1 MILVKHKENVRSLI
15 MDLFFSNPNQELQK
29 HIDDFNIKYIHL
41 LALVFGISQ
50 VLYFLMTLTP
60 YFDVPERLTYQ
71 ILYLFNSV
79 ICLSYYF
86 SVKLFYYKDNREK
99 LWVER
104 AQAVVVVSITSS
116 TVLLSNL
123 DFQYGGDC
131 IMYCLIVLGITT
143 LSLQS
148 PLQTI
153 LYHSIAGIIY
163 LSFYFTYQGGFNLAY
178 TIKFVAFIV
187 LCFTSGIV
195 KYKFFAD
202 KTVVQI
208 ELKNISEEFRQ
219 ASLKDTLTET
229 KNRRALTQDS
239 YLFCNE
245 NCFFLFTDID
255 HFKDVNDSYGH
266 QNGDLVIKYYANKL
280 CDYFGKEYVY
290 RFGGDEFM
298 VVVPGMNKKASDEAL
313 KSLQNSLKDVV
324 FDNESHSFSVS
335 GGYLFNRLG
344 SKNLTFKLEDLLRKL
359 DHALYEVKNNGRGYF
374 IQA

>member
-1 MILVKHKENVRSLI
+1 
-15 MDLFFSNPNQELQK
+15 MDLFFTNPNQELQK

-50 VLYFLMTLTP
+50 VFYLLLTFTP
-60 YFDVPERLTYQ
+60 YFDVPEKLTYQ
-71 ILYLFNSV
+71 ILYLINSV
-79 ICLSYYF
+79 VCLFFYF
-86 SVKLFYYKDNREK
+86 SVKLFYYKDNREA

-104 AQAVVVVSITSS
+104 AQAVVVVSITSC

-123 DFQYGGDC
+123 DFKNGGDC

-153 LYHSIAGIIY
+153 LYHCIAGIIY
-163 LSFYFTYQGGFNLAY
+163 LSVYFNYLGSFSFAY
-178 TIKFVAFIV
+178 TIKFSAFIV

-195 KYKFFAD
+195 KYKLFAD

-229 KNRRALTQDS
+229 KNRRALNQDS

-255 HFKDVNDSYGH
+255 HFKNVNDFYGH

-280 CDYFGKEYVY
+280 CDYFGKENVY

-298 VVVPGMNKKASDEAL
+298 VVVPGMNKKDSDKAL
-313 KSLQNSLKDVV
+313 KSLQDSLKDVV
-324 FDNESHSFSVS
+324 FDNKSHSFSVS

-344 SKNLTFKLEDLLRKL
+344 SKNLTFKLEDILRKL